1 MSDLLHLFLEG
12 KSQRRLQIRKVHRV
26 FRLKLKC
33 QAVKHF
39 LDEAQE
45 KKQPLNQLHLI
56 CIDLKCN

>member
-1 MSDLLHLFLEG
+1 MSDLLHLFLKG
-12 KSQRRLQIRKVHRV
+12 KSQRGLQIRKVHCV

-33 QAVKHF
+33 QTVKHF

-45 KKQPLNQLHLI
+45 TKQPLNQLHLI